1 MAFEAGPPEGVL
13 DAADTSQIIA
23 MAWDDSTSFE
33 AIALNYGLDEA
44 QVIALMRQHLKAR
57 SFHVWRQRVR
67 GNSRK
72 HAVKQARQTARIQ
85 AAPPPALAD
94 NTDEFPLRESPAT
107 RLSLG

>member
-1 MAFEAGPPEGVL
+1 MNPSTAALPEVL
-13 DAADTSQIIA
+13 DAADTSQIVA

-57 SFHVWRQRVR
+57 SFQVWRQRVR
-67 GNSRK
+67 GRKSK
-72 HAVKQARQTARIQ
+72 HAVKQARQTAYTQ
-85 AAPPPALAD
+85 TAPSPALSD
-94 NTDEFPLRESPAT
+94 NTDEFPLREAPAT

>member
-1 MAFEAGPPEGVL
+1 MAFEAAPPEGL

-57 SFHVWRQRVR
+57 SFQVWRMRVR

-72 HAVKQARQTARIQ
+72 HAVKQARQSARIQ
-85 AAPPPALAD
+85 AAPPPALAG
-94 NTDEFPLRESPAT
+94 NTDEFPLRESPAFKPEG
-107 RLSLG
+107 RV